1 MSASSTNQGFH
12 ERLGDRLRETRP
24 SELWRLAKR
33 AFGLSALDPSAYDPA
48 ILDGVDIQRMHD
60 IAYSIRGE
68 NYRPAIIVHG
78 VMPRSGTNFVS
89 DLFKL
94 HDDVSH
100 HPHRLWEFPL
110 LHTAKSIDIAQR
122 DFLRTYKRN
131 SEVLTRHEFMSV
143 LVSGY
148 MRYLQ
153 SLAGEHKTILLKVP
167 HAEYLYLF
175 HALLPRDHLIVVL
188 RDGRDCIAS
197 YESTFGHG
205 LLKPGFS
212 ELCKKW
218 SYSTMSA
225 LAYESHR
232 ASSPGQV
239 VLVRYEEANADP
251 VATMHDVI
259 DRLEL
264 NADNYAFSEAETIP
278 VRGSSAIRASGGV
291 DWKPREKP
299 ADFQPKGRWHG
310 WSDAKKKRFK
320 RDAGSAL
327 IEAKFAADLS
337 W

>member
-1 MSASSTNQGFH
+1 
-12 ERLGDRLRETRP
+12 
-24 SELWRLAKR
+24 
-33 AFGLSALDPSAYDPA
+33 
-48 ILDGVDIQRMHD
+48 
-60 IAYSIRGE
+60 
-68 NYRPAIIVHG
+68 
-78 VMPRSGTNFVS
+78 
-89 DLFKL
+89 
-94 HDDVSH
+94 
-100 HPHRLWEFPL
+100 
-110 LHTAKSIDIAQR
+110 
-122 DFLRTYKRN
+122 
-131 SEVLTRHEFMSV
+131 
-143 LVSGY
+143 
-148 MRYLQ
+148 
-153 SLAGEHKTILLKVP
+153 
-167 HAEYLYLF
+167 
-175 HALLPRDHLIVVL
+175 
-188 RDGRDCIAS
+188 
-197 YESTFGHG
+197 
-205 LLKPGFS
+205 
-212 ELCKKW
+212 
-218 SYSTMSA
+218 MSA